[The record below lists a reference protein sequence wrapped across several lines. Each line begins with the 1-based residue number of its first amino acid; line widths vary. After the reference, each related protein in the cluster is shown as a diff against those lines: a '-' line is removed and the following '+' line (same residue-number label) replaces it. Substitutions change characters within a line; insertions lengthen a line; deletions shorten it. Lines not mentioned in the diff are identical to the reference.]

1 MKTRWRHP
9 FRLVARDEGEK
20 RPGVDD
26 RRKSHQR
33 AEAAED
39 ERFTREERVAAVASA
54 LSFSRWRRLP

>member
-9 FRLVARDEGEK
+9 FRLVAHDEGEK
-20 RPGVDD
+20 RHRVDD
-26 RRKSHQR
+26 RRQSHQP

-39 ERFTREERVAAVASA
+39 ERFTEKERVAAVASA